1 VSTKP
6 GDLHFVPVDWV
17 GRFSV
22 TVPGMRSNLYQLL
35 EGVAIAAYA
44 TGATAAY
51 VAVKKAFQQEARG
64 LEGCDSVFKVF
75 CHPHPSASFRPS
87 DWWRRLWRT
96 WQAVERKVA
105 GLGRI
110 GFRVNFGRRES
121 RSDEGA

>member
-1 VSTKP
+1 VRERRSRR
-6 GDLHFVPVDWV
+6 GQDL
-17 GRFSV
+17 GNV
-22 TVPGMRSNLYQLL
+22 TRRSWKGGSFLRSNLYQLL

-96 WQAVERKVA
+96 WQAFERKIEW
-105 GLGRI
+105 L
-110 GFRVNFGRRES
+110 RVNFGRRQS
-121 RSDEGA
+121 RSGEGA